1 MNQPNQGLAASV
13 RQRLLNLAE
22 QRGENYNLV
31 LRRYALERFLYRLGR
46 SPHRSALI
54 LKGAMLFQV
63 WSQTQIRATKDMDF
77 LAQGQ
82 FDESAFAKILRDI
95 CDASSEDDAL
105 EFDLSKL
112 EVSDI
117 REDDRYGGLRA
128 RFIALLGGAK
138 IHVQID
144 LGRGDVVTPAPAAI
158 NYPTLL
164 TMEPP
169 NVLAYPRETVVAEK
183 LEAIV
188 DLRMVNSRLKDYF
201 DLWFLFTTFADPP
214 EMLAFAVKR
223 TFAHRAQVIPTEVPI
238 GLSDEFAGDP
248 DKQKQWKSFV
258 RRAVGEAPDLE
269 EVVGLIREVAM
280 SVFALA
286 RE

>member
-1 MNQPNQGLAASV
+1 MSQPNQGLAASV
-13 RQRLLNLAE
+13 RQRLLNIAE

-31 LRRYALERFLYRLGR
+31 LRRYVLERFLYRLGR

-63 WSQTQIRATKDMDF
+63 WSKTQIRATKDMDF
-77 LAQGQ
+77 LAHGQ
-82 FDESAFAKILRDI
+82 FDESAVTEILWDI
-95 CDASSEDDAL
+95 CVADAEDDAV

-128 RFIALLGGAK
+128 RFTAVIGGAK
-138 IHVQID
+138 IPVQID
-144 LGRGDVVTPAPAAI
+144 LGRGDVVTPEPTTI

-164 TMEPP
+164 AMEPP

-201 DLWFLFTTFADPP
+201 DLWFLFTTFDDPP

-223 TFAHRAQVIPTEVPI
+223 TFAHRGQVIPKEVPV

-248 DKQKQWKSFV
+248 SKQKQWESFV
-258 RRAVGEAPDLE
+258 RRAVGEAPGLV
-269 EVVGLIREVAM
+269 EVVRVIREVGM
-280 SVFALA
+280 GVFALA